1 MDIRYIPRNRTLE
14 NWRECKEELQNCTSA
29 LIKRS
34 SRYLLRYG
42 PPRIS
47 CKGRLKCSGQNT
59 LESRNYNPRVRN
71 YRWERS
77 ATVGEVLCI
86 STKEGNSRTQVYIIG
101 LFQKPKE
108 TLEQKFF
115 GVRC

>member
-1 MDIRYIPRNRTLE
+1 VDKTHWKAGY
-14 NWRECKEELQNCTSA
+14 
-29 LIKRS
+29 
-34 SRYLLRYG
+34 
-42 PPRIS
+42 
-47 CKGRLKCSGQNT
+47 
-59 LESRNYNPRVRN
+59 YNPRVRN

-86 STKEGNSRTQVYIIG
+86 STKEGNSGTQVYIIG

-115 GVRC
+115 SVRCWLLEWLGCINDIITTFNKC